1 LEATER
7 VKLVQG
13 FGALYRVACRKHGD
27 SNVHTCPVC
36 GGQRI
41 NFDNGYGFKVSRYDE
56 RLRMIKN
63 GWLFE
68 EPGG

>member
-1 LEATER
+1 MEATER